1 MGSPVKQT
9 LLWFRNAVIRPP
21 GPFNMRLGI
30 RSAISTLVLTSIVV
44 SAVGVHLLWW
54 RTAQQVSQTLAS
66 TINDQIVSAVGD
78 ELQSVTTEARS
89 SMLAVRTLLAE
100 KVFDPRDARKRE
112 VVFRSQLLSQ
122 PTISWVALAWPDGS
136 FFAGHKLGNSIIEML
151 EITPDHKMRIN
162 RYEFVGNDLRLKAT
176 WTEDTDYSVTDQEW
190 FKVARE
196 TNDEYWSTLTTH
208 PRGERLA
215 AAFSAPLDIDK
226 KPAGV
231 LAIIIELTRV
241 SNFLSQLT
249 VGKSAGAFILER
261 DGKVVAS
268 PDPDASELMELKTDH
283 PLLPVAVEAIRSA
296 DSAYEPGE
304 GQPFNTTV
312 TRDGKA
318 YQAVITPISFP
329 GWSLVTVVP
338 ESEFLGPVQMTI
350 RNLLIGLAVLIVF
363 AGLLS
368 AWLAQRLIGAP
379 LIKVVNEIRHVERF
393 DLDKV
398 RRHPSRLAEIENL
411 SGAIGD
417 MAQGLAAFR
426 KYIPADLVKRLIS
439 DGNGAR
445 LGGAVRPM
453 SVMFIDLAGFTGM
466 SERLGDRI
474 IPLLSRYFDSV
485 SAEIQK
491 HNGTIDK
498 FIGDAVMAFWGA
510 PSPNPDHAADCCRA
524 ALASRRAIEQA
535 GLVDDHGR
543 AVKIRIGINSGD
555 MLVGNI
561 GSEVRLNYTV
571 IGDAVNIA
579 SRLEGTNKVYGST
592 IIIGPET
599 RRLAGNRVVVRELD
613 RLAVYGRAGGLQI
626 YELLGMAGEFDEA
639 VEWVAR
645 YEAGLA
651 AWRARDFTAAIGAFE
666 KVLEIRKDDAAS
678 SMMVERC
685 RQQLENPAG
694 EDWDGTTVARTK

>member
-1 MGSPVKQT
+1 
-9 LLWFRNAVIRPP
+9 
-21 GPFNMRLGI
+21 MRLGI
-30 RSAISTLVLTSIVV
+30 RTAISALVLTSIVV

-54 RTAQQVSQTLAS
+54 RTAHQVSQTLAN

-89 SMLAVRTLLAE
+89 SMMAVRTLLAE
-100 KVFDPRDARKRE
+100 KVFEPRDASKRE

-122 PTISWVALAWPDGS
+122 PTISWVAFGWPDGS
-136 FFAGHKLGNSIIEML
+136 FFAGHKAGDGVIEML
-151 EITPDHKMRIN
+151 EITPDRKMRTD
-162 RYEFVGNDLRLKAT
+162 RYEFVGNDLQFKNNHV
-176 WTEDTDYSVTDQEW
+176 EDTKYSVTDQEW
-190 FKVARE
+190 FRTAIE
-196 TNDEYWSTLTTH
+196 TNDELWTTFTTH
-208 PRGERLA
+208 PKGERLA
-215 AAFSAPLDIDK
+215 AAFAAPIDIDQ

-231 LAIIIELTRV
+231 IAIIIELTRV

-261 DGKVVAS
+261 NGKVVAA
-268 PDPDASELMELKTDH
+268 PDPDANEAVALKTDH
-283 PLLPVAVEAIRSA
+283 PLFPIAVEAIRNA
-296 DSAYEPGE
+296 SAYEPGE
-304 GQPFNTTV
+304 GEPFHTTV
-312 TRDGKA
+312 TRDGKG
-318 YQAVITPISFP
+318 YQAVLTPISFP

-368 AWLAQRLIGAP
+368 AWLAQRLIAAP

-398 RRHPSRLAEIENL
+398 QRYPSRLTEIGNL

-485 SAEIQK
+485 SAEIQN

-510 PSPNPDHAADCCRA
+510 PAPNPDHAVDCCRA
-524 ALASRRAIEQA
+524 ALACRRATEQA
-535 GLVDDHGR
+535 NLVDDHGQP
-543 AVKIRIGINSGD
+543 VKIRIGINSGD

-579 SRLEGTNKVYGST
+579 SRLESTNKVYGST

-599 RRLAGNRVVVRELD
+599 RRLAGKRIIVRELD

-626 YELLGMAGEFDEA
+626 YELLDMAGDIGA
-639 VEWVAR
+639 PAWVAS

-651 AWRARDFTAAIGAFE
+651 AWRARDFSAAIGAFE
-666 KVLEIRKDDAAS
+666 KVLEAREHDAAS
-678 SMMVERC
+678 LTMIERC
-685 RQQLENPAG
+685 RQQLEHPAG
-694 EDWDGTTVARTK
+694 EDWDGTTIARSK

>member
-1 MGSPVKQT
+1 
-9 LLWFRNAVIRPP
+9 
-21 GPFNMRLGI
+21 
-30 RSAISTLVLTSIVV
+30 
-44 SAVGVHLLWW
+44 
-54 RTAQQVSQTLAS
+54 
-66 TINDQIVSAVGD
+66 
-78 ELQSVTTEARS
+78 
-89 SMLAVRTLLAE
+89 
-100 KVFDPRDARKRE
+100 
-112 VVFRSQLLSQ
+112 
-122 PTISWVALAWPDGS
+122 
-136 FFAGHKLGNSIIEML
+136 
-151 EITPDHKMRIN
+151 
-162 RYEFVGNDLRLKAT
+162 
-176 WTEDTDYSVTDQEW
+176 
-190 FKVARE
+190 
-196 TNDEYWSTLTTH
+196 LTTH

-215 AAFSAPLDIDK
+215 AAFSAPVAIDG

-231 LAIIIELTRV
+231 VAIIIELTRV

-249 VGKSAGAFILER
+249 VGKSAGAFLLER

-268 PDPDASELMELKTDH
+268 PDPDASELMALKTDH
-283 PLLPVAVEAIRSA
+283 PLFPVAVEAIKNA
-296 DSAYEPGE
+296 TAYEPGE
-304 GQPFNTTV
+304 GQPINTTV
-312 TRDGKA
+312 ARDGKA

-350 RNLLIGLAVLIVF
+350 RNLLIGLAVLIVC

-368 AWLAQRLIGAP
+368 AWLAQRLIAAP

-398 RRHPSRLAEIENL
+398 QRHPSRLTEIENL

-445 LGGAVRPM
+445 LGGAIRPM
-453 SVMFIDLAGFTGM
+453 SVMFIDLAGFTGL

-485 SAEIQK
+485 SAQIQN

-510 PSPNPDHAADCCRA
+510 PSPNPEHAVDCCRA
-524 ALASRRAIEQA
+524 ALACQRAMEEA
-535 GLVDDHGR
+535 TLVDDR
-543 AVKIRIGINSGD
+543 DERIRIRIGINSGD

-579 SRLEGTNKVYGST
+579 SRLEGTNKAYGST

-599 RRLAGNRVVVRELD
+599 RRLAGNNIVVRELD

-626 YELLGMAGEFDEA
+626 YELLGMSAEVDGKPDWA
-639 VEWVAR
+639 VS
-645 YEAGLA
+645 YEKGLA
-651 AWRARDFTAAIGAFE
+651 AFRARDCKAAIAAFE
-666 KVLEIRKDDAAS
+666 NVLQTRDDAAS
-678 SMMVERC
+678 SAMIERC

-694 EDWDGTTVARTK
+694 EDWDGTTVARSK

>member
-1 MGSPVKQT
+1 
-9 LLWFRNAVIRPP
+9 
-21 GPFNMRLGI
+21 MRLGI
-30 RSAISTLVLTSIVV
+30 RSAISALVLTSIVV

-54 RTAQQVSQTLAS
+54 RTAKGVSQTLAS

-78 ELQSVTTEARS
+78 ELQSVTSEARS
-89 SMLAVRTLLAE
+89 SMSAVRTLLAE
-100 KVFDPRDARKRE
+100 KVFDPRDARNRE

-122 PTISWVALAWPDGS
+122 PTISWVAFGWPDGS
-136 FFAGHKLGNSIIEML
+136 FFAGHKLGDNVIEML
-151 EITPDHKMRIN
+151 EIAPDRDLRIN
-162 RYEFVGNDLRLKAT
+162 RYEFVGNDLKLKAS
-176 WTEDTDYSVTDQEW
+176 WSEQTDYSVIEQDW
-190 FKVARE
+190 FRVARQ
-196 TNDEYWSTLTTH
+196 TDDEYWSTLTAH

-215 AAFSAPLDIDK
+215 AAFSAPVAIDG

-231 LAIIIELTRV
+231 VAIIIELTRV
-241 SNFLSQLT
+241 SSFLSQLT

-268 PDPDASELMELKTDH
+268 PDPDASELVDLKTDH
-283 PLLPVAVEAIRSA
+283 PLFPIAVDAIRNA
-296 DSAYEPGE
+296 TAYEPGE
-304 GQPFNTTV
+304 GQPFNTMV

-350 RNLLIGLAVLIVF
+350 RNLMIGLAFLIVF

-368 AWLAQRLIGAP
+368 AWLAQRLIAAP

-398 RRHPSRLAEIENL
+398 KRHPSRLTEIENL

-426 KYIPADLVKRLIS
+426 KYIPADLVRRLVS

-485 SAEIQK
+485 SAQIQN

-524 ALASRRAIEQA
+524 ALACQRAMGEA
-535 GLVDDHGR
+535 GLVDDHGQS
-543 AVKIRIGINSGD
+543 VKIRIGINSGD

-579 SRLEGTNKVYGST
+579 SRLESTNKVYGST

-599 RRLAGNRVVVRELD
+599 RRLAGDRIVVRELD

-626 YELLGMAGEFDEA
+626 YELLGMAGEFDA
-639 VEWVAR
+639 RPEWVAA
-645 YEAGLA
+645 YEAGLV
-651 AWRARDFTAAIGAFE
+651 AWRAGDFSAAIAAFR
-666 KVLEIRKDDAAS
+666 KVLEIRHDDAAS
-678 SMMVERC
+678 VVMIERC
-685 RQQLENPAG
+685 RQQLENPAS
-694 EDWDGTTVARTK
+694 EAWDGTTIARSK

>member
-1 MGSPVKQT
+1 
-9 LLWFRNAVIRPP
+9 
-21 GPFNMRLGI
+21 MRLGV
-30 RSAISTLVLTSIVV
+30 RSAISALVLTSIIV

-54 RTAQQVSQTLAS
+54 RTAQQVSQTLAD

-78 ELQSVTTEARS
+78 ELQSITSEARS
-89 SMLAVRTLLAE
+89 SMMAVRTLLAE
-100 KVFDPRDARKRE
+100 KVFEARDAGKRE
-112 VVFRSQLLSQ
+112 VVFLSQLRSQ
-122 PTISWVALAWPDGS
+122 PTISWVAFGWPDGA
-136 FFAGHKLGNSIIEML
+136 FVAGHKLGDGVIEML
-151 EITPDHKMRIN
+151 EIIGDRKIRIN
-162 RYEFVGNDLRLKAT
+162 RYEYVTDNRRLKASRV
-176 WTEDTDYSVTDQEW
+176 EDTKYSVTDQEW
-190 FKVARE
+190 FRVPFE
-196 TNDEYWSTLTTH
+196 TNDEHWSTFRTH
-208 PRGERLA
+208 PGGERLA
-215 AAFSAPLDIDK
+215 AAFSAPIDIDQ

-231 LAIIIELTRV
+231 IAIIIELTRV

-261 DGKVVAS
+261 NGDVVAA
-268 PDPDASELMELKTDH
+268 PDPNANEVMALKTDH
-283 PLLPVAVEAIRSA
+283 PLFPVAVEAIQTA
-296 DSAYEPGE
+296 GSAYDPGE
-304 GQPFNTTV
+304 GQPFHTTV
-312 TRDGKA
+312 NRDGKA
-318 YQAVITPISFP
+318 YQAVLTPISFP

-350 RNLLIGLAVLIVF
+350 RKLLIGLAVLIVF

-368 AWLAQRLIGAP
+368 AWLAQRLIAAP
-379 LIKVVNEIRHVERF
+379 LIKVMGEIRHVERF
-393 DLDKV
+393 DLEKV
-398 RRHPSRLAEIENL
+398 ERHPSRLTEIENL

-474 IPLLSRYFDSV
+474 IPLLSRYFDAVSV
-485 SAEIQK
+485 QIQ
-491 HNGTIDK
+491 NQGGTIDK

-510 PSPNPDHAADCCRA
+510 PSPNPDHAVDCCRA
-524 ALASRRAIEQA
+524 ALACRRAVEA
-535 GLVDDHGR
+535 ANLLDDYGKP
-543 AVKIRIGINSGD
+543 VKIRIGINSGD

-579 SRLEGTNKVYGST
+579 SRLESTNKVYGST
-592 IIIGPET
+592 IIVGPET
-599 RRLAGNRVVVRELD
+599 RRLAGDRIVVRELD

-626 YELLGMAGEFDEA
+626 YELLGMAGDVDGA
-639 VEWVAR
+639 LDWVKS
-645 YEAGLA
+645 YEAGLTC
-651 AWRARDFTAAIGAFE
+651 WRARDFIGAMAAVG

-678 SMMVERC
+678 SVMIERC
-685 RQQLENPAG
+685 QQLIENPAG

>member
-1 MGSPVKQT
+1 
-9 LLWFRNAVIRPP
+9 
-21 GPFNMRLGI
+21 MRIGI
-30 RSAISTLVLTSIVV
+30 RSAISALVLTSIVV

-54 RTAQQVSQTLAS
+54 RTAQRVSQTLAD

-78 ELQSVTTEARS
+78 ELQSITSEARS
-89 SMLAVRTLLAE
+89 SMMAVRTLLLG
-100 KVFDPRDARKRE
+100 KVFDPRDMRRRE
-112 VVFRSQLLSQ
+112 FVFQSQLLSQ
-122 PTISWVALAWPDGS
+122 PTISWVAFAWPDGS
-136 FFAGHKLGNSIIEML
+136 LYAGHKLGDAVIEMI
-151 EITPDHKMRIN
+151 EIHTDHKMRID
-162 RYEFVGNDLRLKAT
+162 RYEFVGNDLQLKNT
-176 WTEDTDYSVTDQEW
+176 RVEDTDYSVINQEW
-190 FKVARE
+190 FRVAID
-196 TNDEYWSTLTTH
+196 TKDEHWSTFSALPTG
-208 PRGERLA
+208 PRLA
-215 AAFSAPLDIDK
+215 AAFAAPIEIDQK
-226 KPAGV
+226 SAGV
-231 LAIIIELTRV
+231 IAIIIELTRV

-261 DGKVVAS
+261 DGNVVAA
-268 PDPDASELMELKTDH
+268 PDPDANELNALKTDH
-283 PLLPVAVEAIRSA
+283 PLFPVAVAAMREAG
-296 DSAYEPGE
+296 DAYQPGE
-304 GQPFNTTV
+304 GEPLHRQV

-318 YQAVITPISFP
+318 YQAVLTPISFP

-368 AWLAQRLIGAP
+368 AWLAQRLIAAP
-379 LIKVVNEIRHVERF
+379 LIKVVGEIRHVERF
-393 DLDKV
+393 DLDRV
-398 RRHPSRLAEIENL
+398 ERHSSRLTEIENL
-411 SGAIGD
+411 SSAIGD

-474 IPLLSRYFDSV
+474 IPLLSRYFDAMSTQ
-485 SAEIQK
+485 IQ
-491 HNGTIDK
+491 NQGGTIDK

-510 PSPNPDHAADCCRA
+510 PAPDPDHAVDCCRA
-524 ALASRRAIEQA
+524 ALACRRAIEEA
-535 GLVDDHGR
+535 GLVDDHGQPI
-543 AVKIRIGINSGD
+543 KIRIGINSGD

-579 SRLEGTNKVYGST
+579 SRLESTNKVYGST

-599 RRLAGNRVVVRELD
+599 RRLAGDSIVVRELD

-626 YELLGMAGEFDEA
+626 YELLGMQGDAGSVFDGA
-639 VEWVAR
+639 SDWVSH

-651 AWRARDFTAAIGAFE
+651 AFRARDFTAAIGSFE
-666 KVLEIRKDDAAS
+666 KVLEIRQDDAAS
-678 SMMVERC
+678 VLMIERC
-685 RQQLENPAG
+685 RHQIENPSAD
-694 EDWDGTTVARTK
+694 DWDGTSIARTK

>member
-1 MGSPVKQT
+1 
-9 LLWFRNAVIRPP
+9 
-21 GPFNMRLGI
+21 MRLGI
-30 RSAISTLVLTSIVV
+30 RSAISALVLTSIVV

-54 RTAQQVSQTLAS
+54 RTAQQVSQTLAT

-78 ELQSVTTEARS
+78 ELQSVTSEARS
-89 SMLAVRTLLAE
+89 SMMAVRTLLAE
-100 KVFDPRDARKRE
+100 KVFEPRDASKRE

-122 PTISWVALAWPDGS
+122 PTISWVAFGWPDGS
-136 FFAGHKLGNSIIEML
+136 FFAGHKLGNNVIEML
-151 EITPDHKMRIN
+151 EISPERKLRVN
-162 RYEFVGNDLRLKAT
+162 RYEFVGDDLQFKGSRVENT
-176 WTEDTDYSVTDQEW
+176 SYDVTAQEW
-190 FKVARE
+190 FRTAID
-196 TNDEYWSTLTTH
+196 TDDEHWTTLTMH
-208 PRGERLA
+208 PSGERLA
-215 AAFSAPLDIDK
+215 AAFAAPVRIDQ

-231 LAIIIELTRV
+231 IAIIIELTRV

-261 DGKVVAS
+261 DGKVVAA
-268 PDPDASELMELKTDH
+268 PDPDADEVMALKTDH
-283 PLLPVAVEAIRSA
+283 PLLPVAVEAIQNA
-296 DSAYEPGE
+296 GDAYQPGE
-304 GQPFNTTV
+304 GQPLNTKV

-318 YQAVITPISFP
+318 YQAVLTPISFP

-350 RNLLIGLAVLIVF
+350 RNLLIGLAVLIVL

-368 AWLAQRLIGAP
+368 AWLAQRLIAAP

-393 DLDKV
+393 DLDRV
-398 RRHPSRLAEIENL
+398 QRHSSRLTEIENL

-426 KYIPADLVKRLIS
+426 KYIPADLVRRLIS

-485 SAEIQK
+485 SAEVQN

-510 PSPNPDHAADCCRA
+510 PSSNPDHAVDCCRA
-524 ALASRRAIEQA
+524 ALACRRAIEQA
-535 GLVDDHGR
+535 ALVDDRGQPVR
-543 AVKIRIGINSGD
+543 IRIGINSGD

-579 SRLEGTNKVYGST
+579 SRLESTNKSYGST

-599 RRLAGNRVVVRELD
+599 RRLAGDRIMVRELD

-626 YELLGMAGEFDEA
+626 YELLGMADEFDHA
-639 VEWVAR
+639 PGWVAA

-651 AWRARDFTAAIGAFE
+651 AWRARDFAAAVRAFE
-666 KVLEIRKDDAAS
+666 RVLELRTDDAAS
-678 SMMVERC
+678 TLMIERC
-685 RQQLENPAG
+685 RQQLDNPSG
-694 EDWDGTTVARTK
+694 EDWDGTTIARTK